1 MHVIFNIN
9 FLIIL
14 NYYIY
19 IYIYIKE
26 GGKEKKKKGWWY
38 QIGRRL
44 EINCLAVKRFCL
56 KIMTTNHTLTRV
68 IFVNI

>member
-9 FLIIL
+9 YLIIL

-26 GGKEKKKKGWWY
+26 GGKEKKKKGLVVSNWTSPRN
-38 QIGRRL
+38 QLFGCQAILL
-44 EINCLAVKRFCL
+44 EN
-56 KIMTTNHTLTRV
+56 NDH
-68 IFVNI
+68 

>member
-19 IYIYIKE
+19 IYIYKRR
-26 GGKEKKKKGWWY
+26 GKRKKKKGLVVSNWTSPRN
-38 QIGRRL
+38 QLFGCQAILL
-44 EINCLAVKRFCL
+44 EN
-56 KIMTTNHTLTRV
+56 NDH
-68 IFVNI
+68 